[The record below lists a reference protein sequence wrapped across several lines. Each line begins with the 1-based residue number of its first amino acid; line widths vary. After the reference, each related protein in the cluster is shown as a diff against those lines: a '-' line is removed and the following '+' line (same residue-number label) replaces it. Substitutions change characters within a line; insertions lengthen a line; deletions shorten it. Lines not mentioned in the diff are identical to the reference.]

1 MSVATGAGTYP
12 AILRILHWSMA
23 IGFAFVWISGVLT
36 INLEG
41 LGSAS
46 GDALQTTVRNLH
58 KSVALTLML
67 LLAVRLAARLLLGT
81 PPLPAHIPP
90 RERHAAHLG
99 HAAIYV
105 LVVLIGLT
113 GLAIADLQG
122 FGNAYFGIKLP
133 ALYPVMAKVAGWS
146 VDPWSYVVHATLAY
160 LFLLLIGVHV
170 GAVYLH
176 RKQGIGLESRITG
189 QTPRPRWWVDLAAA
203 LLIVTATN
211 VLLGALRGH
220 LTLSPA
226 EIPRD
231 YSMARMG

>member
-1 MSVATGAGTYP
+1 MDTYP
-12 AILRILHWSMA
+12 TILRVLHWSMA
-23 IGFAFVWISGVLT
+23 LGFAFVWITGVLT

-41 LGSAS
+41 LGSDS
-46 GDALQTTVRNLH
+46 GDIVQKAVRNLH
-58 KSVALTLML
+58 KSVALTLMVL
-67 LLAVRLAARLLLGT
+67 LVARLVARVLLGT
-81 PPLPAHIPP
+81 PPLPEYMRK
-90 RERHAAHLG
+90 RERRAAHFG
-99 HAAIYV
+99 HAAIYGPV
-105 LVVLIGLT
+105 IVIGLT

-160 LFLLLIGVHV
+160 LFLLLVGVHV

-176 RKQGIGLESRITG
+176 RKQGIGLESRMTG
-189 QTPRPRWWVDLAAA
+189 QTPRARWWVDLAAA
-203 LLIVTATN
+203 LLIVTATT

-220 LTLSPA
+220 LTLAPA
-226 EIPRD
+226 EIPCD